1 MNNLPYAILGR
12 TNFKITRLGYG
23 AAHQRPMTLKQAD
36 EILNS
41 VLDSGINFIDTSPDY
56 GNSEDLI
63 GKFISHR
70 KKDFILASKCGCNPG
85 RLSMKL
91 PNHLWTSS
99 QIINNV
105 ESSLK
110 RLKIDALDI
119 LQMHNPSVDDCV
131 SGNLVDTLQ
140 KLKQQGKIRYFGVS
154 TMIPDLETFLKWNVF
169 DVFQVPYSALE
180 QEHEQWITKISKSNS
195 GTIIRGGIAQGEPV
209 DKPVSNLW
217 QKLKKKNL
225 THLLE
230 NNETLSSLI
239 LRFTLTHT
247 NIHTTIVGT
256 TNIQHLQENIEAT
269 MKGPLP
275 KHIHKE
281 IQKILI

>member
-1 MNNLPYAILGR
+1 
-12 TNFKITRLGYG
+12 
-23 AAHQRPMTLKQAD
+23 MT
-36 EILNS
+36 
-41 VLDSGINFIDTSPDY
+41 
-56 GNSEDLI
+56 
-63 GKFISHR
+63 
-70 KKDFILASKCGCNPG
+70 
-85 RLSMKL
+85 
-91 PNHLWTSS
+91 
-99 QIINNV
+99 
-105 ESSLK
+105 
-110 RLKIDALDI
+110 
-119 LQMHNPSVDDCV
+119 
-131 SGNLVDTLQ
+131 
-140 KLKQQGKIRYFGVS
+140 
-154 TMIPDLETFLKWNVF
+154 PDLETFLKWDVF

-209 DKPVSNLW
+209 DKPPSNLW
-217 QKLKKKNL
+217 EKLKKKNP

-239 LRFTLTHT
+239 LRFTLTHS